1 MNDLKQ
7 LNTLINQIYSLSK
20 KISNSNNFETL
31 ADTNT
36 DLLNK
41 INTLEEEL
49 YLKH

>member
-7 LNTLINQIYSLSK
+7 LNILISQVYSLSK

-31 ADTNT
+31 ADTNI

-41 INTLEEEL
+41 IKN
-49 YLKH
+49 YDP